1 MKAATRPGLELAVS
15 SCPSPAW
22 PEVPAP
28 HPREGARDGGAPSP
42 PGSSSHSSR
51 LPGDP
56 HLARKHLL
64 AQGRAPDP
72 DSRSP
77 AGLGPS
83 SGWAHRWSCCSRLSG
98 GPDPSQACWRRV
110 QALGAEVADQAWAQG
125 RGVGS
130 TGQLG
135 PGEGDCSGV
144 GGERLSL
151 PGPLTLPPAPLPRE
165 QQPAAPPAPSR
176 TAPRPSPERFPV
188 PSARV
193 CRPPRG
199 LCVGVNWVRPGRP
212 SQLFRASLAWGCPG
226 NYCLITPARASWG
239 HPGALPGPLCLQ
251 PHVASAQAPRRSAAG
266 GAWAGEGGLWGGL
279 PGSPASVGSCGR
291 AA

>member
-1 MKAATRPGLELAVS
+1 MEAATRPGLELAVS

-28 HPREGARDGGAPSP
+28 HPRAGARDGGAPSP

-135 PGEGDCSGV
+135 PGEGDCSSV
-144 GGERLSL
+144 GGRWEL
-151 PGPLTLPPAPLPRE
+151 GVVGLPRE
-165 QQPAAPPAPSR
+165 L
-176 TAPRPSPERFPV
+176 
-188 PSARV
+188 RV
-193 CRPPRG
+193 TESYIHQEWC
-199 LCVGVNWVRPGRP
+199 
-212 SQLFRASLAWGCPG
+212 
-226 NYCLITPARASWG
+226 WG
-239 HPGALPGPLCLQ
+239 HRPL
-251 PHVASAQAPRRSAAG
+251 SD
-266 GAWAGEGGLWGGL
+266 
-279 PGSPASVGSCGR
+279 
-291 AA
+291 